1 MATLLSKIMSFNIC
15 IHTEILEKISLEV
28 EIGAQLKKVEGKTNF
43 RTSFL
48 LIGQEMMILAEDHI
62 KRVGINSWE

>member
-1 MATLLSKIMSFNIC
+1 MSFNIC
-15 IHTEILEKISLEV
+15 IHTEILEKVCLEV
-28 EIGAQLKKVEGKTNF
+28 EIGTQLKKVEGKINF